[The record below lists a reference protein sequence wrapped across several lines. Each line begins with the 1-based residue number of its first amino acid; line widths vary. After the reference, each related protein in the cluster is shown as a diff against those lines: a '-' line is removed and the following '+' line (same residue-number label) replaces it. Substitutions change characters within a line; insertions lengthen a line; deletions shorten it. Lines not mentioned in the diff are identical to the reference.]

1 LLTHLPFFDAM
12 TYSDDFSATDTDL
25 KKLSVQLPR
34 DVHQQLKMFA
44 IRQDT
49 SITALIQDLV
59 EDLLRQAGAV

>member
-1 LLTHLPFFDAM
+1 MA
-12 TYSDDFSATDTDL
+12 YSDDFSAADTDL

-59 EDLLRQAGAV
+59 EDLHRQAGAV